1 MTKTNDAFITLLDS
15 LRELP
20 ETFTD
25 EFKGLSAQSQVQGY
39 RHLAHLLAY
48 GFELYLESDPLR
60 PALLP
65 LARPTQ
71 KILGDNTDS
80 VYCFTQARG
89 DQRYRIWGNRGDAC
103 YLSFCVYAGE
113 PDGSWSDGLAANI
126 NHTQIHFAS
135 DGSFEIFLGPDAP
148 DAPNHFRIGP
158 RAVCIIS
165 REYYFDRQSDRM
177 AALQIENQNDVEAP
191 APETDEGLAGK
202 LEAVHNF
209 VSQTTA
215 MIPPPASEEPN
226 ELGDPFGFE
235 PDGMGWGTPDNIYAM
250 GTFRLTDDDV
260 LVIEGRSPTC
270 CYWGVQTWNP
280 YLQSFDSRY
289 HQVSRNSR
297 QVRYNP
303 DGSWTIYVSKR
314 DPGAGN
320 WVGTAGH
327 DEGIVFC
334 RWLLSEAPPEKP
346 STRVVPLASLRE
358 R

>member
-1 MTKTNDAFITLLDS
+1 MSKTHDAFLELLDT

-25 EFKGLSAQSQVQGY
+25 ELKGLGAQSQLQGY
-39 RHLAHLLAY
+39 RHLAHLLSY
-48 GFELYLESDPLR
+48 GFELYLESDSLR
-60 PALLP
+60 PAFVP

-89 DQRYRIWGNRGDAC
+89 DQRYRISGNRGEAC

-113 PDGSWSDGLAANI
+113 PDGSWSDSLAANI
-126 NHTQIHFAS
+126 NHTQIEFGD
-135 DGSFEIFLGPDAP
+135 DGSFEIFLGPEEP
-148 DAPNHFRIGP
+148 DAPNRFEMGA

-165 REYYFDRQSDRM
+165 REYYFDRTHDRL
-177 AALQIENQNDVEAP
+177 AELRIENTSAIEAP
-191 APETDEGLAGK
+191 TPESDEGLAKK
-202 LEAVHNF
+202 LEAVANF
-209 VSQTTA
+209 VNQTA
-215 MIPPPASEEPN
+215 AVIPPPVSDEPN

-250 GTFRLTDDDV
+250 GTFRLADDEIM
-260 LVIEGRSPTC
+260 VIEGRSPAC
-270 CYWGVQTWNP
+270 CYWGVQTWNH

-297 QVRYNP
+297 QVGLSP
-303 DGSWTIYVSKR
+303 DGSWTIYVSKH
-314 DPGAGN
+314 DPGLGN

-334 RWLLSEAPPEKP
+334 RWLLAEQMPAKP
-346 STRVVPLASLRE
+346 ACRVVKRASLG
-358 R
+358 